1 MLLLICCWLSP
12 PKALLFQG
20 SCNPLPGEWFADL
33 SAFTLSG
40 DQMSDQIAGQWHF
53 HFLWRTPIGAGSN
66 CSPAKDPARWLQS
79 CGKPTTCSREPQKVI
94 VKSYIYI
101 ICVLN
106 WFICICLSQS
116 AHPALF
122 RSFDPLPTLPNQ
134 SKTVEIPGNASDGDT
149 NVFRKHAESHFQNDL
164 QATNCP
170 PTRSRLRSC
179 Q

>member
-1 MLLLICCWLSP
+1 MICWFVGIYIKWRPNVRSDCWSMTKVIFWGGLLLELVQTPHQQKTPRGDCRAVVNLQHVHGNLKKSLS
-12 PKALLFQG
+12 KA
-20 SCNPLPGEWFADL
+20 
-33 SAFTLSG
+33 T
-40 DQMSDQIAGQWHF
+40 
-53 HFLWRTPIGAGSN
+53 
-66 CSPAKDPARWLQS
+66 
-79 CGKPTTCSREPQKVI
+79 
-94 VKSYIYI
+94 YI

-122 RSFDPLPTLPNQ
+122 RSFDPLPALPNQ
-134 SKTVEIPGNASDGDT
+134 SKTVKIPGNASDGDT
-149 NVFRKHAESHFQNDL
+149 NVFRKHTESHFQNDL